1 MAPLRSARITSEI
14 ADAFSRER
22 MPEVASLLSSATTS
36 SQFVPGTAEAMKVLS
51 TSFRVPSTGL
61 PRFSAAKSIPLI
73 VSANGFRVKA
83 GSLAA
88 ITVPS
93 LFRSSPLLAGVGWMP
108 RTFATTL
115 SMATSPA
122 TTAFRTPFS
131 FTGTANVT
139 TSFPVP
145 AST

>member
-1 MAPLRSARITSEI
+1 M
-14 ADAFSRER
+14 
-22 MPEVASLLSSATTS
+22 
-36 SQFVPGTAEAMKVLS
+36 
-51 TSFRVPSTGL
+51 
-61 PRFSAAKSIPLI
+61 PLI
-73 VSANGFRVKA
+73 VSANGFSVRA

-93 LFRSSPLLAGVGWMP
+93 LFRSNPLLAGVGWIP

-122 TTAFRTPFS
+122 TTAFRAPFS